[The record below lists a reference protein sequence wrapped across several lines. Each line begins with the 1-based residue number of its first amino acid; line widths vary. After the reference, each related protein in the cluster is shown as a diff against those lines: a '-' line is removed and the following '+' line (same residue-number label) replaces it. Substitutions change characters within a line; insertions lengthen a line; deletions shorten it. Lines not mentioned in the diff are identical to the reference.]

1 MDFVNQVKEV
11 SGKNKS
17 LSSMLFAHHGDLFFH
32 RRTILMNI
40 TERNIWKLNN
50 LPPMEYCSLA
60 RAQKLLNCELEDILH
75 WHNIGAINLC
85 LKLNPTRG
93 TLKIAVLSHQEKDVT
108 TALNPLTSAE
118 EVETF
123 WSPHSHIRSIL
134 RLDDDIPMVETLRG
148 NTVTQFNVKVSA
160 SGLWHPHSRNLMA
173 LLETPDDILYENRLS
188 MMLPDKPFV
197 YCHFI
202 PDEDEYSA
210 ISLNRIYITSQA
222 IEKIYA
228 HSISARPM
236 DVTKNSLLEQTSY
249 IHQELTVLPQNEVLL
264 EFIHYLIQSHT
275 VFNEKLQN
283 MAEPDKTQLFH
294 HVLERLKEE
303 GMLRENTL
311 PDEAD
316 ILSEADR

>member
-75 WHNIGAINLC
+75 WHDIGAINLC

-134 RLDDDIPMVETLRG
+134 RLDGDIPIVETLRG

-173 LLETPDDILYENRLS
+173 LLEAPDDILYENRLS

>member
-1 MDFVNQVKEV
+1 MGFVNQVKEV

-75 WHNIGAINLC
+75 WHDIGAINLC

-173 LLETPDDILYENRLS
+173 LLETPDDNLYENRLS

>member
-1 MDFVNQVKEV
+1 
-11 SGKNKS
+11 
-17 LSSMLFAHHGDLFFH
+17 
-32 RRTILMNI
+32 MNI

-60 RAQKLLNCELEDILH
+60 RAKKLLNCELEDILH
-75 WHNIGAINLC
+75 WHDIGAINLC

>member
-17 LSSMLFAHHGDLFFH
+17 LSSMFFAHHGDLFFH

-75 WHNIGAINLC
+75 WHDIGAINLC

-173 LLETPDDILYENRLS
+173 LLETPDDNLYENRLS

-311 PDEAD
+311 PDEVD

>member
-1 MDFVNQVKEV
+1 MGFVNQVKEV

-75 WHNIGAINLC
+75 WHDIGAINLC

-173 LLETPDDILYENRLS
+173 LLEAPDNILYENRLS

>member
-1 MDFVNQVKEV
+1 MGFVNQVKEV

-17 LSSMLFAHHGDLFFH
+17 LSSVLFAHHGDLFFH

-75 WHNIGAINLC
+75 WHDIGAINLC

-134 RLDDDIPMVETLRG
+134 RLDGDIPMVETLRG

-173 LLETPDDILYENRLS
+173 LLEAPDDILYENRLS

-202 PDEDEYSA
+202 PDEDEYTA

>member
-1 MDFVNQVKEV
+1 MGFVNQVKEV

-75 WHNIGAINLC
+75 WHDIGAINLC

-108 TALNPLTSAE
+108 TALNPLASAE

-123 WSPHSHIRSIL
+123 LSPHSHIRSIL
-134 RLDDDIPMVETLRG
+134 RLDGDIPIVETLRG

-173 LLETPDDILYENRLS
+173 LLEAPDDILYENRLS

>member
-1 MDFVNQVKEV
+1 MGFVNQVKEV

-75 WHNIGAINLC
+75 WHDIGAINLC

-108 TALNPLTSAE
+108 TALNPLASVE

-123 WSPHSHIRSIL
+123 WSAHSHIRSIL
-134 RLDDDIPMVETLRG
+134 RLDGDIPIVETLRG

-173 LLETPDDILYENRLS
+173 LLEAPDDILYENRLS

>member
-1 MDFVNQVKEV
+1 MGFVNQVKEV

-75 WHNIGAINLC
+75 WHDIGAINLC

-108 TALNPLTSAE
+108 TALNPLASAE

-123 WSPHSHIRSIL
+123 WSAHSHIRSIL
-134 RLDDDIPMVETLRG
+134 RLDGDIPIVETLRG

-173 LLETPDDILYENRLS
+173 LLEAPDDILYENRLS

>member
-1 MDFVNQVKEV
+1 
-11 SGKNKS
+11 
-17 LSSMLFAHHGDLFFH
+17 
-32 RRTILMNI
+32 MNI

-75 WHNIGAINLC
+75 WHDIGAINLC

-108 TALNPLTSAE
+108 TALNPLASAE

-123 WSPHSHIRSIL
+123 WSAHSHIRSIL
-134 RLDDDIPMVETLRG
+134 RLDGDIPIVETLRG

-173 LLETPDDILYENRLS
+173 LLEAPDDILYENRLS

>member
-1 MDFVNQVKEV
+1 MGFVNQVKEV

-50 LPPMEYCSLA
+50 SPPMEYCSLA

-75 WHNIGAINLC
+75 WHDIGAINLC

>member
-1 MDFVNQVKEV
+1 MGFVNQVKEV

-75 WHNIGAINLC
+75 WHDIGAINLC

-283 MAEPDKTQLFH
+283 IAEPDKTQLFH

>member
-1 MDFVNQVKEV
+1 
-11 SGKNKS
+11 
-17 LSSMLFAHHGDLFFH
+17 
-32 RRTILMNI
+32 
-40 TERNIWKLNN
+40 
-50 LPPMEYCSLA
+50 MEYCSLA

-75 WHNIGAINLC
+75 WHDIGAINLC

-108 TALNPLTSAE
+108 AALNPLAAE
-118 EVETF
+118 AVETF

-134 RLDDDIPMVETLRG
+134 RLDGDIPMMETLRG

-160 SGLWHPHSRNLMA
+160 SGLWHPHCRNLMA
-173 LLETPDDILYENRLS
+173 LLEAPDDILNENRLS

-202 PDEDEYSA
+202 PDEDEYTA
-210 ISLNRIYITSQA
+210 ISLSRIYITSQA

>member
-75 WHNIGAINLC
+75 WHDIGAINLC

-197 YCHFI
+197 YCYFI

>member
-1 MDFVNQVKEV
+1 MGFVNQVKEV

-75 WHNIGAINLC
+75 WHDIGAINLC

-108 TALNPLTSAE
+108 TALNPLASAE

-123 WSPHSHIRSIL
+123 CSPHSHIRSIL

-173 LLETPDDILYENRLS
+173 LLETTDDILYENRLS

>member
-1 MDFVNQVKEV
+1 MGFVNQVKEV

-75 WHNIGAINLC
+75 WHDIGAINLC

-134 RLDDDIPMVETLRG
+134 RLDDDIPMLETLRG

>member
-1 MDFVNQVKEV
+1 MGFVNQVKEV

-75 WHNIGAINLC
+75 WHDIGAINLC

-108 TALNPLTSAE
+108 TALNPLASAE

-123 WSPHSHIRSIL
+123 WSSHSHIRSIL
-134 RLDDDIPMVETLRG
+134 RLDGDIPIVETLRG

-173 LLETPDDILYENRLS
+173 LLEAPDDILYENRLS

>member
-1 MDFVNQVKEV
+1 
-11 SGKNKS
+11 
-17 LSSMLFAHHGDLFFH
+17 
-32 RRTILMNI
+32 
-40 TERNIWKLNN
+40 
-50 LPPMEYCSLA
+50 MEYCSLA

-75 WHNIGAINLC
+75 WHDIGAINLC

-108 TALNPLTSAE
+108 TAFSPLASAE
-118 EVETF
+118 AAETI

-134 RLDDDIPMVETLRG
+134 RLEGDIPMMETLRG

-160 SGLWHPHSRNLMA
+160 SGLWHPHCRNLMA
-173 LLETPDDILYENRLS
+173 LLEAPDDIVRERRLS

-202 PDEDEYSA
+202 PDEAECPV

-236 DVTKNSLLEQTSY
+236 DVTKNPLLEHSSY
-249 IHQELTVLPQNEVLL
+249 IQQELTLLPQNEVLL
-264 EFIHYLIQSHT
+264 EFIHYIIQSHT
-275 VFNEKLQN
+275 IFNEKLQN
-283 MAEPDKTQLFH
+283 MAEPDRTQLFR

-303 GMLRENTL
+303 GMLRKDTL
-311 PDEAD
+311 S
-316 ILSEADR
+316 SEHY

>member
-75 WHNIGAINLC
+75 WHDIGAINLC

>member
-1 MDFVNQVKEV
+1 MGFVNQVKEV

-75 WHNIGAINLC
+75 WHDIGAINLC

-108 TALNPLTSAE
+108 TTLNPLTSAE

>member
-1 MDFVNQVKEV
+1 MGFVNQVKEV

-75 WHNIGAINLC
+75 WHDIGAINLC

>member
-1 MDFVNQVKEV
+1 
-11 SGKNKS
+11 
-17 LSSMLFAHHGDLFFH
+17 
-32 RRTILMNI
+32 MNI

-75 WHNIGAINLC
+75 WHDIGAINLC

-275 VFNEKLQN
+275 VFNDKLQN

>member
-75 WHNIGAINLC
+75 WHDIGAINLC

-294 HVLERLKEE
+294 HVLESLKEE

>member
-1 MDFVNQVKEV
+1 
-11 SGKNKS
+11 
-17 LSSMLFAHHGDLFFH
+17 
-32 RRTILMNI
+32 MNI

-75 WHNIGAINLC
+75 WHDIGAINLC

-294 HVLERLKEE
+294 HVLGRLKEE

>member
-75 WHNIGAINLC
+75 WHDIGAINLF

>member
-1 MDFVNQVKEV
+1 
-11 SGKNKS
+11 
-17 LSSMLFAHHGDLFFH
+17 
-32 RRTILMNI
+32 MNI

-75 WHNIGAINLC
+75 WHDIGAINLC

-108 TALNPLTSAE
+108 AALNPLAAE
-118 EVETF
+118 AVETF

-134 RLDDDIPMVETLRG
+134 RLDGDIPMMETLRG

-160 SGLWHPHSRNLMA
+160 SGLWHPHCRNLMA
-173 LLETPDDILYENRLS
+173 LLEAPDDILNENRLS

-202 PDEDEYSA
+202 PDEDEYTA

>member
-1 MDFVNQVKEV
+1 MGFVNQVKEV

-75 WHNIGAINLC
+75 WHDIGAINLC

-249 IHQELTVLPQNEVLL
+249 IHQELTVLPQNELLL

>member
-1 MDFVNQVKEV
+1 MGFVNQVKEV

-75 WHNIGAINLC
+75 WHDIGAINLC

-228 HSISARPM
+228 HSISARPV

>member
-1 MDFVNQVKEV
+1 MGFVNQVKEV

-75 WHNIGAINLC
+75 WHDIGAINLC

-123 WSPHSHIRSIL
+123 WSAHSHIRSIL
-134 RLDDDIPMVETLRG
+134 RLDGDIPIVETLRG

-173 LLETPDDILYENRLS
+173 LLEAPDDILYENRLS

>member
-1 MDFVNQVKEV
+1 
-11 SGKNKS
+11 
-17 LSSMLFAHHGDLFFH
+17 
-32 RRTILMNI
+32 MNI

-75 WHNIGAINLC
+75 WHDIGAINLC

-108 TALNPLTSAE
+108 AALNPLAAE
-118 EVETF
+118 AVETF

-134 RLDDDIPMVETLRG
+134 RLDGDIPMMETLRG

-160 SGLWHPHSRNLMA
+160 SGLWHPHCRNLMA
-173 LLETPDDILYENRLS
+173 LLEAPDDILYENRLS

-202 PDEDEYSA
+202 PDEDEYTA
-210 ISLNRIYITSQA
+210 ISLNRIYITSQV

-311 PDEAD
+311 PNEAD
-316 ILSEADR
+316 ILSEADRYSRLAGK

>member
-1 MDFVNQVKEV
+1 MGFVNQVKEV

-75 WHNIGAINLC
+75 WHDIGAINLC

-108 TALNPLTSAE
+108 TALNPLASAE

-134 RLDDDIPMVETLRG
+134 RLDGDIPMVETLRG

-173 LLETPDDILYENRLS
+173 LLEAPDDILYENRLS

-210 ISLNRIYITSQA
+210 ISLNRIYITNQA

-249 IHQELTVLPQNEVLL
+249 IH
-264 EFIHYLIQSHT
+264 
-275 VFNEKLQN
+275 
-283 MAEPDKTQLFH
+283 
-294 HVLERLKEE
+294 
-303 GMLRENTL
+303 
-311 PDEAD
+311 
-316 ILSEADR
+316 

>member
-1 MDFVNQVKEV
+1 MGFVNQVKEV

-75 WHNIGAINLC
+75 WHDIGAINLC

-294 HVLERLKEE
+294 HVLERLKKE

>member
-1 MDFVNQVKEV
+1 
-11 SGKNKS
+11 
-17 LSSMLFAHHGDLFFH
+17 
-32 RRTILMNI
+32 MNI

-75 WHNIGAINLC
+75 WHDIGAINLC

-173 LLETPDDILYENRLS
+173 LLETPDDNLYENRLS

-311 PDEAD
+311 PDEVD

>member
-1 MDFVNQVKEV
+1 MGFVNQVKEV

-75 WHNIGAINLC
+75 WHDIGAINLC

-134 RLDDDIPMVETLRG
+134 RLDGDIPMVETLRG

-173 LLETPDDILYENRLS
+173 LLEAPDDILYENRLS

-228 HSISARPM
+228 HSISTRPM

>member
-1 MDFVNQVKEV
+1 
-11 SGKNKS
+11 
-17 LSSMLFAHHGDLFFH
+17 
-32 RRTILMNI
+32 MNI

-75 WHNIGAINLC
+75 WHDIGAINLC

>member
-1 MDFVNQVKEV
+1 
-11 SGKNKS
+11 
-17 LSSMLFAHHGDLFFH
+17 
-32 RRTILMNI
+32 MNI

-75 WHNIGAINLC
+75 WHDIGAINLC

-108 TALNPLTSAE
+108 TAFSPLASAE
-118 EVETF
+118 AAETI

-134 RLDDDIPMVETLRG
+134 RLEGDIPMMETLRG

-160 SGLWHPHSRNLMA
+160 SGLWHPHCRNLMA
-173 LLETPDDILYENRLS
+173 LLEAPGDIIRESKLS

-202 PDEDEYSA
+202 PDEDERPA

-236 DVTKNSLLEQTSY
+236 DVTKNSLLEQTNY
-249 IHQELTVLPQNEVLL
+249 IQQELTLLPQNEVLL
-264 EFIHYLIQSHT
+264 EFIHYIIQSHT
-275 VFNEKLQN
+275 IFNEKLQN
-283 MAEPDKTQLFH
+283 MAESDKTQLFR
-294 HVLERLKEE
+294 HVLEKLKEE
-303 GMLRENTL
+303 GMLREDTL
-311 PDEAD
+311 S
-316 ILSEADR
+316 SEHY